1 MPGSD
6 GGATL
11 LFMHIGKSG
20 GMSLREAIRAAVP
33 AEQRVFIYDPAD
45 NPGALTSDQ
54 VAALPE
60 PDRRRLRVVM
70 GHFFFG
76 LHELLPQPSRYVT
89 MVRDPVGR
97 VASMWAFYN
106 RHYPALTAGLTLDQW
121 ATASRNLQT
130 DNEMVRMIAGLP
142 SAPYGTIGNA
152 DLERAVAN
160 IEHAF
165 EDVLVFERYA
175 ESTRRLT
182 RLLNIPLPPVERLN
196 AAPARTRLDPAVYAR
211 IAEANRFD
219 MWLYDYCVRRF
230 GRHFS

>member
-1 MPGSD
+1 MQGDAD
-6 GGATL
+6 GAAT

-33 AEQRVFIYDPAD
+33 AEERIFIYDPAD
-45 NPGALTSDQ
+45 NPGALTVDQ

-89 MVRDPVGR
+89 MLRDPVGR

-106 RHYPALTAGLTLDQW
+106 RHYPRHTLGMTLDEW
-121 ATASRNLQT
+121 ATASGHLQT
-130 DNEMVRMIAGLP
+130 DNEMVRMIAGQP

-160 IEHAF
+160 IERAF
-165 EDVLVFERYA
+165 DDVLVFERYY

-182 RLLNIPLPPVERLN
+182 RLLNISLPPVKRLN
-196 AAPARTRLDPAVYAR
+196 VAPVRTRLDPAVYER

-219 MWLYDYCVRRF
+219 MWLYEYAVRRF
-230 GRHFS
+230 GRVHG